1 MLVGAHVPP
10 DSPIEEAAARG
21 ADIVQVFLSNPQS
34 WKKPLARPDADVL
47 KASGIGIYAHAPYL
61 INVGSPNNRVRI
73 PSRKILGDTIAAAHA
88 VGARGVVVHGGHI
101 GDEETPDV
109 GWERW
114 RKALESVDLSV
125 PVLIENTAGGGNA
138 VLRDIGG
145 YGPLWEAIGDLNVG
159 VCIDTCH
166 AWAAGEDLETVVE
179 RLRAVTGRIGLVHA
193 NDSRDP
199 FDSRRDRH
207 ANLGHGE
214 IPEDLLVHVLRQAD
228 APIIVETPGGAE
240 AQAED
245 IAWIRARLA

>member
-10 DSPIEEAAARG
+10 ECPIEEAAVRG
-21 ADIVQVFLSNPQS
+21 ADVVQVFLSNPQS
-34 WKKPLARPDADVL
+34 WKKPLARSDADVL
-47 KASGIGIYAHAPYL
+47 RVSGIGLYAHAPYL

-88 VGARGVVVHGGHI
+88 VGALGVIVHGGHV
-101 GDEETPDV
+101 GDGEAADV

-114 RKALESVDLSV
+114 RKALDSVDLSV

-138 VLRDIGG
+138 VVREIDS
-145 YGPLWEAIGDLNVG
+145 YGPLWEVIGGFNVG

-166 AWAAGEDLETVVE
+166 AWAAGEHLDTVVE
-179 RLRAVTGRIGLVHA
+179 RLRAGTGRVDLVHA

-207 ANLGHGE
+207 ANLGRGE
-214 IPEDLLVHVLRQAD
+214 IPEELLVHVFREAE
-228 APIIVETPGGAE
+228 APLVVETPGGAE

-245 IAWIRARLA
+245 ITWIRARLG